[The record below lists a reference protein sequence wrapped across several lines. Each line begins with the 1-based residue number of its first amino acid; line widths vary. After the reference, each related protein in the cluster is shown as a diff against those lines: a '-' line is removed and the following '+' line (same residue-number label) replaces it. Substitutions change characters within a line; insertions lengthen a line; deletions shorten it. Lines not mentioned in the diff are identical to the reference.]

1 MFTVLRIRD
10 YRLMASGQLLS
21 NLGDWLMLVA
31 APYYVLRLT
40 GSTLATGLSL
50 GAETVPAILLG
61 PVAGVLADRWD
72 RRRTALAADLL
83 RAASVS
89 LMLLAHRPGE
99 VWLIYVA
106 LICESSFSQFF
117 NPTFQALLPAVVGRG
132 PELSAANSVGA
143 LIGGTVRLVGGPL
156 GGALYAL
163 VGFAPVVAMDAGS
176 YLASAVLITAM
187 RFRPEAVSMETVST
201 EAETMGSVTIE
212 PVTAAPVT
220 VAPVTMEPATT
231 TPWRRFAEQLRD
243 GMAHVRTTP
252 GLPGMFTA
260 AAIFLVGNGAL
271 TALLIPYTRFVLHA
285 ATGTLGLL
293 FGALGVGYLVGAP
306 VSRFAAA
313 RLGDRTTMAVG
324 LAGLGAVF
332 AVAFNVRDT
341 AWVLVL
347 FTLIGPPAVCFLTTA
362 STYLTRHTPDYL
374 LGRAN
379 SAYGMVQAGA
389 TLIGMVAG
397 AVLGQQFG
405 IHLIVNLAAV
415 TIALGGVAVLGMPSP
430 QAGRWPAGH

>member
-1 MFTVLRIRD
+1 MLSVLRIRD
-10 YRLMASGQLLS
+10 YRLMASGQSLS
-21 NLGDWLMLVA
+21 NLGDWLMQVA

-61 PVAGVLADRWD
+61 PIAGVLADRWD

-89 LMLLAHRPGE
+89 LMLLAHGPGE

-106 LICESSFSQFF
+106 LIGESSFSQFF
-117 NPTFQALLPAVVGRG
+117 NPTFQSLLPAVVGRG

-187 RFRPEAVSMETVST
+187 RFRPKAVSMEPVS
-201 EAETMGSVTIE
+201 
-212 PVTAAPVT
+212 
-220 VAPVTMEPATT
+220 MEPATVEPAT
-231 TPWRRFAEQLRD
+231 VEPVAITPWRRFAEQLRD

-260 AAIFLVGNGAL
+260 AAIFLIGNGAL

-313 RLGDRTTMAVG
+313 RLGDRTTMLVG

-362 STYLTRHTPDYL
+362 STYLTRHTPDHL

-389 TLIGMVAG
+389 TLIGLVAG

-415 TIALGGVAVLGMPSP
+415 TIALGGVAVLSMPSP

>member
-1 MFTVLRIRD
+1 MLSVLRIRD
-10 YRLMASGQLLS
+10 YRLMASGQSLS
-21 NLGDWLMLVA
+21 NLGDWLMQVA

-61 PVAGVLADRWD
+61 PIAGVLADRWD

-89 LMLLAHRPGE
+89 LMLLAHGPGE

-106 LICESSFSQFF
+106 LIGESSFSQFF
-117 NPTFQALLPAVVGRG
+117 NPTFQSLLPAVVGRG

-187 RFRPEAVSMETVST
+187 RFRPEAVSMEPVS
-201 EAETMGSVTIE
+201 
-212 PVTAAPVT
+212 
-220 VAPVTMEPATT
+220 MEPATVEPAT
-231 TPWRRFAEQLRD
+231 VEPATVEPVAITPWRRFAEQLRD

-260 AAIFLVGNGAL
+260 AAIFLIGNGAL

-313 RLGDRTTMAVG
+313 RLGDRTTMLVG

-362 STYLTRHTPDYL
+362 STYLTRHTPDHL

-389 TLIGMVAG
+389 TLIGLVAG

-415 TIALGGVAVLGMPSP
+415 TIALGGVAVLSMPSP

>member
-1 MFTVLRIRD
+1 MLSVLRIRD
-10 YRLMASGQLLS
+10 YRLMASGQSLS
-21 NLGDWLMLVA
+21 NLGDWLMQVA

-61 PVAGVLADRWD
+61 PIAGVLADRWD

-89 LMLLAHRPGE
+89 LMLLAHGPGE

-106 LICESSFSQFF
+106 LIGESSFSQFF
-117 NPTFQALLPAVVGRG
+117 NPTFQSLLPAVVGRG

-187 RFRPEAVSMETVST
+187 RFRPEAVSMEPVS
-201 EAETMGSVTIE
+201 
-212 PVTAAPVT
+212 
-220 VAPVTMEPATT
+220 MEPATVEPAT
-231 TPWRRFAEQLRD
+231 VEPVAITPWRRFAEQLRD

-260 AAIFLVGNGAL
+260 AAIFLIGNGAL

-313 RLGDRTTMAVG
+313 RLGDRTTMLVG

-362 STYLTRHTPDYL
+362 STYLTRHTPDHL

-389 TLIGMVAG
+389 TLIGLVAG

-415 TIALGGVAVLGMPSP
+415 TIALGGVAVLSMPSP

>member
-1 MFTVLRIRD
+1 MLSVLRIRD

-21 NLGDWLMLVA
+21 NLGDWLMQVA

-61 PVAGVLADRWD
+61 PIAGVLADRWD

-89 LMLLAHRPGE
+89 LMLLAHGPGE

-106 LICESSFSQFF
+106 LIGESSFSQFF
-117 NPTFQALLPAVVGRG
+117 NPTFQSLLPAVVGRG

-187 RFRPEAVSMETVST
+187 RFRPEAVSMEPVS
-201 EAETMGSVTIE
+201 
-212 PVTAAPVT
+212 
-220 VAPVTMEPATT
+220 MEPATVEPAT
-231 TPWRRFAEQLRD
+231 VEPATVEPVAITPWRRFAEQLRD

-260 AAIFLVGNGAL
+260 AAIFLIGNGAL

-313 RLGDRTTMAVG
+313 RLGDRTTMLVG

-362 STYLTRHTPDYL
+362 STYLTRHTPDHL

-389 TLIGMVAG
+389 TLIGLVAG

-415 TIALGGVAVLGMPSP
+415 TIALGGVAVLSMPSP